1 MANVVVHV
9 RIVTTLSFI
18 RSKWLKHT
26 YIVMVLADVIR
37 HGSGTVNKSLIER
50 VIPSTTDQLHDLL
63 TDVRQESHSMDTDE
77 ITNAP
82 SDTDALSDKDELDEL
97 AILEQTELYPGC
109 DSMSSFNFLANLM
122 HVKVAN
128 KWSNTSFDQ
137 LLALLNS
144 AFPHAKIPSSHY
156 ESKKTMRKIGL
167 GYESIHVCKND
178 CCLFWKENEN
188 KDRCPVCNE
197 SRWKDKNTNGR
208 KVAHKVLRYFPLTPR
223 LKRLYS
229 SRHTAKDMTWHATGK
244 CTENG
249 KMRHPVDG
257 TTWKDFD
264 TRYPD
269 FAREP
274 RNVRLG
280 LSADGFN
287 PFGNTNSS
295 YSMWPV
301 ILTTYNLPPWLC
313 MKEST
318 FMLTLLIPG
327 PKSPGKDIDIFL
339 RPLID
344 ELKVLWSDGVTTK
357 DHATNSYFNMRAIL
371 LFTINDFPARSSL
384 SGWSGQGYM
393 ACPTCNVD
401 TPSKRALTKIIYI
414 GHRMYLSIK
423 NKLRFSKSF
432 DGKNETRRPPRRR
445 TNDEILKQLE
455 NAPDPDPGKYGGKK
469 RKRDSTVEGNW
480 SKKLIFYELEYWS
493 SVELKHNLDVMHI
506 EKNVCESLLNTLLMN
521 KEKSKDTLTARKVL
535 EEWGIRKELWLK
547 PLGNGKS
554 LKPHPKY
561 SFSSADRNEFC
572 KFIRQV
578 KLPDGFGSNFKN
590 KVIENYTKIAGLKS
604 HDHHIMMQHLLPVGV
619 RAYLDTSISTPIIEL
634 CLFFKQLCAR
644 TLMMS
649 DMEDAKVKLINIL
662 CSLEQIF
669 PPSFFD
675 IMIHLVMHL
684 PEEAIQGGPVYMR
697 WMYLFE
703 RYMKKLKNYVRNKAR
718 PEGSIAEGY
727 VADEALTYASRY
739 LHNVQTRFNKP
750 DKNADA
756 PIPCREYYVFQSVCT
771 PISKCVEKLVDRT
784 HQTKIDW
791 FVLNNSSEIDN
802 YKNEFKDE
810 MPRGTNIEKEFPEW
824 FKNKIKRL
832 RVADE
837 SQCGNELFSL
847 ANGPL
852 HINSYTACIV
862 NGVRW
867 FKTDK
872 NGRIIK
878 NNLTNISTQHEWY
891 KEDPY
896 LLATQKNLVFY
907 LDDPSKRKGGS
918 SKYWKVV
925 QEVHHRNTWDRDIL
939 GADNE
944 LDLIH
949 GSTSSDIRLSANL
962 EPLPQTNLSRYET
975 TVDDDDMLG
984 TENDNA
990 DEDNEETDEDVTEVA
1005 VEDMTRVEEVDED
1018 ADETDWATDDDE
1030 DSDHDSV
1037 HYISD

>member
-1 MANVVVHV
+1 
-9 RIVTTLSFI
+9 
-18 RSKWLKHT
+18 
-26 YIVMVLADVIR
+26 
-37 HGSGTVNKSLIER
+37 
-50 VIPSTTDQLHDLL
+50 
-63 TDVRQESHSMDTDE
+63 
-77 ITNAP
+77 
-82 SDTDALSDKDELDEL
+82 
-97 AILEQTELYPGC
+97 
-109 DSMSSFNFLANLM
+109 
-122 HVKVAN
+122 
-128 KWSNTSFDQ
+128 
-137 LLALLNS
+137 
-144 AFPHAKIPSSHY
+144 
-156 ESKKTMRKIGL
+156 
-167 GYESIHVCKND
+167 
-178 CCLFWKENEN
+178 
-188 KDRCPVCNE
+188 
-197 SRWKDKNTNGR
+197 
-208 KVAHKVLRYFPLTPR
+208 
-223 LKRLYS
+223 
-229 SRHTAKDMTWHATGK
+229 
-244 CTENG
+244 
-249 KMRHPVDG
+249 
-257 TTWKDFD
+257 
-264 TRYPD
+264 
-269 FAREP
+269 
-274 RNVRLG
+274 
-280 LSADGFN
+280 
-287 PFGNTNSS
+287 
-295 YSMWPV
+295 MWPV

-357 DHATNSYFNMRAIL
+357 DHATNSYFNMRAII

-480 SKKLIFYELEYWS
+480 SKKSIFYELEYWS

-554 LKPHPKY
+554 VKPHPKY

-590 KVIENYTKIAGLKS
+590 KVIENDTKIAGLKS

-644 TLMMS
+644 TLMTS

-684 PEEAIQGGPVYMR
+684 PEEAIQGGPVYIR
-697 WMYLFE
+697 WMYPFE

-739 LHNVQTRFNKP
+739 LH
-750 DKNADA
+750 
-756 PIPCREYYVFQSVCT
+756 S
-771 PISKCVEKLVDRT
+771 
-784 HQTKIDW
+784 
-791 FVLNNSSEIDN
+791 
-802 YKNEFKDE
+802 
-810 MPRGTNIEKEFPEW
+810 
-824 FKNKIKRL
+824 IKRL

-837 SQCGNELFSL
+837 SQCGNELFDL

-852 HINSYTACIV
+852 YINSYTACIV
-862 NGVRW
+862 NGVRFVVHSRDLCRITQISGISTTGPDGSLFYGVLEEILELCYLWGHKVVLFRCKW

-872 NGRIIK
+872 NGCIIK

-896 LLATQKNLVFY
+896 LLATQTNLVFY
-907 LDDPSKRKGGS
+907 LGDPSKRKGGS

-949 GSTSSDIRLSANL
+949 GITSSDIRLSANL
-962 EPLPQTNLSRYET
+962 ESLPQTKLSRDET
-975 TVDDDDMLG
+975 TVDDDDDMLG
-984 TENDNA
+984 TEYDNA
-990 DEDNEETDEDVTEVA
+990 DEDNEETDEDATEVA
-1005 VEDMTRVEEVDED
+1005 VEDMIRVEEVDED
-1018 ADETDWATDDDE
+1018 ADETDWATDDNE